1 MPGGPAAVSGGTR
14 APTIRIVGAVV
25 IAGLALG
32 AAAAVCALDLKRSGG
47 AYWVSGGVGADERD
61 EMVLA
66 LPDYNLKILTA
77 AEQSGA
83 FLSAVAA
90 TVRDAQGRIVLETS
104 LDGPWLLARLDP
116 GRYEI
121 TATWGG
127 RSQTRGV
134 TIPPVGRREL
144 FLYWPA
150 PGIET
155 LPPGA
160 LK

>member
-1 MPGGPAAVSGGTR
+1 M
-14 APTIRIVGAVV
+14 RIVRAAAF
-25 IAGLALG
+25 AGLVLATG
-32 AAAAVCALDLKRSGG
+32 AAFALDVRRAGD

-61 EMVLA
+61 EMVLT

-83 FLSAVAA
+83 FLSAVEA

-104 LDGPWLLARLDP
+104 LDGPWLLARLQP
-116 GRYEI
+116 GRYEV
-121 TATWGG
+121 TATRDGK
-127 RSQTRGV
+127 SQTRSV